1 MTNKDLKNLTYRE
14 ATQELEEILR
24 AIENDSVDVDELT
37 QKVQRSSQLIKLC
50 KEKLRSAEKAI
61 DQVFNEENCETP
73 GASMKDIKA
82 GNDASVN
89 GSLF

>member
-1 MTNKDLKNLTYRE
+1 MTNKDSKSLTYRE

-50 KEKLRSAEKAI
+50 KEKLRNAEKAI
-61 DQVFNEENCETP
+61 DQVFNEENCEQPTNAAR
-73 GASMKDIKA
+73 ASESNLGTSA
-82 GNDASVN
+82 NN
-89 GSLF
+89 SLF

>member
-1 MTNKDLKNLTYRE
+1 MTYRE

-61 DQVFNEENCETP
+61 DQVFNEENCEQPAT
-73 GASMKDIKA
+73 ASRA
-82 GNDASVN
+82 SEGSTGGTGNA
-89 GSLF
+89 SLF